1 MTDSDQSAASR
12 SGGININVSGGMV
25 SVTGDLIGQDS
36 QRGTQDRSP
45 TVPAVGAPPSE
56 TADRTGMYEAQA
68 VQEGIVIRQE
78 LLAELRDSQSALE
91 CYVTGYIESYPE
103 VGLVKQ
109 VRSLLEDKMY
119 KKSDAATLYP
129 PDFWQDLRN
138 RLENV
143 EPLST
148 RLKSLLQY
156 DELRP
161 HLEAF
166 DAHLIK
172 AREQVQRVLLNL
184 NDIDLRGSAFELNQT
199 IASMLHAI
207 SRITEVC
214 RTNTDSMLN
223 SLRTTINRIFE
234 RIKVEEERKRAVALR
249 QPEGWG
255 KTAPE
260 DVYSTR
266 AGIVPPASDES
277 TRSRG

>member
-12 SGGININVSGGMV
+12 SGGMNTNVSGGTAN
-25 SVTGDLIGQDS
+25 VTGGMIGQDS
-36 QRGTQDRSP
+36 PRGTQDRSP

-91 CYVTGYIESYPE
+91 CYVTGYMESYPE
-103 VGLVKQ
+103 VSLVKQ
-109 VRSLLEDKMY
+109 VRSLLEDEMD
-119 KKSDAATLYP
+119 KSDAATQYLP
-129 PDFWQDLRN
+129 VFWRDLRD

-143 EPLST
+143 KPLKT
-148 RLKSLLQY
+148 RLHSLDKY
-156 DELRP
+156 DDLRP
-161 HLEAF
+161 HLESF
-166 DAHLIK
+166 DKNLTT
-172 AREQVQRVLLNL
+172 AREHVQRVLRNIKG
-184 NDIDLRGSAFELNQT
+184 IDLHGSAVELDQT
-199 IASMLHAI
+199 IASMLDAI
-207 SRITEVC
+207 SGITDIC
-214 RTNTDSMLN
+214 RKNTDSMLD